1 MSTTPWRMQLET
13 ADALAVSESTLRR
26 WRSAGLLRAGQHER
40 RKFPSSKN
48 PRGTG

>member
-1 MSTTPWRMQLET
+1 MQLDT

-26 WRSAGLLRAGQHER
+26 WRSAGLLRAGQHYR
-40 RKFPSSKN
+40 RRFPSSIN

>member
-13 ADALAVSESTLRR
+13 ADALAMSERTLNR
-26 WRSAGLLRAGQHER
+26 WRSAGLLRAGQHYR

-48 PRGTG
+48 LRGRG